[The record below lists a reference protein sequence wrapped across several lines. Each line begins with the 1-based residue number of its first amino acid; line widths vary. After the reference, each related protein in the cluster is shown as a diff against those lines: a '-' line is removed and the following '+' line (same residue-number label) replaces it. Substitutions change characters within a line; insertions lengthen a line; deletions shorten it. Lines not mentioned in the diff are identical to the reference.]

1 MIAPRSRPRTMSC
14 ITRPRSVTLTSD
26 LSTLLRLGTGQ
37 GHGRPKTRQGRS
49 PVPQCARVCTR
60 ALTDRVAVTK
70 PHPSVGQ
77 AVVVEASKST
87 MGFATYTQPLLP
99 VLRPVRLRPIGLLPI
114 RLLPVRLLPVRLLP
128 VRLRPVRLRPVRLLP
143 VTLRPVRLLAVT
155 WCCHNRAATLHSACE
170 VAFQHTIIVPDIPD
184 ATLKPGE

>member
-99 VLRPVRLRPIGLLPI
+99 VLQPVR
-114 RLLPVRLLPVRLLP
+114 
-128 VRLRPVRLRPVRLLP
+128 
-143 VTLRPVRLLAVT
+143 LRPVRLLAVT

>member
-1 MIAPRSRPRTMSC
+1 
-14 ITRPRSVTLTSD
+14 
-26 LSTLLRLGTGQ
+26 
-37 GHGRPKTRQGRS
+37 
-49 PVPQCARVCTR
+49 
-60 ALTDRVAVTK
+60 LTDRVAVTK

-87 MGFATYTQPLLP
+87 LGFATYTQPLLP
-99 VLRPVRLRPIGLLPI
+99 VLRPVRLRPIRLLPI
-114 RLLPVRLLPVRLLP
+114 RLLPIRLLPVTLLPVRLLPVTLLPVRLLPVRLL
-128 VRLRPVRLRPVRLLP
+128 PVRLLP